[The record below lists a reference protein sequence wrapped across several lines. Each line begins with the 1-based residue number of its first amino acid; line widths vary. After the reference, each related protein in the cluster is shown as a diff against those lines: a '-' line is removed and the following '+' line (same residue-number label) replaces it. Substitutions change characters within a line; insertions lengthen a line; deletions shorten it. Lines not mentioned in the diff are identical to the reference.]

1 MDFWWLDW
9 QQGEY
14 TSVPGIDPL
23 WMLNHYHFLD
33 SGRDN
38 KRPVAFSR
46 YAGPGSQRYPI
57 GFSGVSGA
65 ELLCEHKLSIV

>member
-1 MDFWWLDW
+1 VDFWWLDW